1 MSKVSHPSCER
12 GSNLDG
18 KAAPGLKAPGAATRT
33 GPEVEATRSMGPMAG
48 SFSRK
53 SAVRPVVDQGHPTID
68 ASRNAKGAAGVTA
81 NRRTPRPPG
90 APSGRGVALHGAR
103 STRKNAYGPS
113 GVTPVVSQVYRCPKL
128 GGLAHGSCPG
138 PGAGK
143 RHAGQVRSTRTNH
156 RRWQLV

>member
-48 SFSRK
+48 SFRRK

-90 APSGRGVALHGAR
+90 GPSGRGVAPSMAR
-103 STRKNAYGPS
+103 VAPEKTLTGLQVLR
-113 GVTPVVSQVYRCPKL
+113 PVVSQVYRCPKL

-143 RHAGQVRSTRTNH
+143 
-156 RRWQLV
+156 